1 MKYWMA
7 ANINQS
13 GRGENVNRTKSERYS
28 ETAEE
33 GRLGRCNVWRGNQS
47 IHVSGF
53 MKITRTNCELNVA
66 LLWGHFKLDPLILLW
81 LYFDFIGKY
90 HSIFLF
96 IYIVKFLLEILGW
109 YFEHYQY
116 SRATPPKC
124 ANWMNSL
131 VGEYLTR
138 LDRSPRIF
146 WPCYWTARH
155 TGGRNIAQVLQ
166 LSCY

>member
-1 MKYWMA
+1 MYVLMA
-7 ANINQS
+7 HMVEMFYIWSAQRWGARRWNMGWQRTLTRVNRAGG
-13 GRGENVNRTKSERYS
+13 GRNVNRTKSERYS

-53 MKITRTNCELNVA
+53 KKITRTNCELNVA

-81 LYFDFIGKY
+81 LYFDLIGRY

-116 SRATPPKC
+116 TLKSNPSEVRKLDEQPSR
-124 ANWMNSL
+124 
-131 VGEYLTR
+131 
-138 LDRSPRIF
+138 RIF
-146 WPCYWTARH
+146 DKV
-155 TGGRNIAQVLQ
+155 G
-166 LSCY
+166 